1 MKKWVL
7 KSFDNTYVACV
18 KGRYIETTELVCAVS
33 WNDKERAT
41 KILNRCLPKDL
52 RKRHFCVSLAS
63 DYDPCEEL
71 NGITFSSVEAVKSP
85 TQISLKSWE
94 KYCFELE
101 SKDTLSSEH
110 SRIEGAI
117 RDIQHYIELYS
128 FDEEQAL
135 KMYKLLRYYLRQR
148 RIVKN
153 KLEIFDTLASATESE
168 KAQRLQG
175 AVARW
180 EKRVYH
186 PRVLAGLFDAANT
199 NK

>member
-7 KSFDNTYVACV
+7 KSFDDTYVACV
-18 KGRYIETTELVCAVS
+18 KGHYIETTELVCAVS

-63 DYDPCEEL
+63 DCDPCEEL
-71 NGITFSSVEAVKSP
+71 NGITFSSVEAAESL
-85 TQISLKSWE
+85 TQISLESWE
-94 KYCFELE
+94 KYGSELE
-101 SKDTLSSEH
+101 SKNALASAH
-110 SRIEGAI
+110 SRVDGAI

-148 RIVKN
+148 RIIKN
-153 KLEIFDTLASATESE
+153 KLAIFDALANSTEAE
-168 KAQRLQG
+168 KEQRLQG
-175 AVARW
+175 AVARL
-180 EKRVYH
+180 ERRIYH
-186 PRVLAGLFDAANT
+186 PRVLDGLFDVANI